1 MSDLPQTS
9 TGKIA
14 RLPPRL
20 REEVNRRIH
29 FGESGPQILDWLN
42 ALPEV
47 KAVLDTHFAGEAI
60 SPQNLSNWRGGQY
73 QRWERE
79 EKQLQR
85 TRARAEYSL
94 QLAKASGG
102 NLAEGALAQLTGEV
116 LEMVEEIADL
126 REAGQKINP
135 DLIQAVNKSLVAA
148 RAKEL
153 ETQALALKERQAN
166 QSERLLALKEDEFE
180 LKYVAKFIDHAANQ
194 RAHDIATGGGSKE
207 VKMEQLRELL
217 FGRKPE
223 GSAGTPARNG
233 EAAA

>member
-1 MSDLPQTS
+1 MSELPQTS

-29 FGESGPQILDWLN
+29 FGESGPRILDWLN

-47 KAVLDTHFAGEAI
+47 KAVLDTYFAGEDI

-73 QRWERE
+73 QRWEGE
-79 EKQLQR
+79 QKKIER

-126 REAGQKINP
+126 REAGQEISPK
-135 DLIQAVNKSLVAA
+135 LIQAVNKSLVAA

-153 ETQALALKERQAN
+153 ETQALALQERKAAQQDRALDLDEAKYELRYLADFVEHAN
-166 QSERLLALKEDEFE
+166 NK
-180 LKYVAKFIDHAANQ
+180 K
-194 RAHDIATGGGSKE
+194 AHDIATGGGSKE

-223 GSAGTPARNG
+223 AV
-233 EAAA
+233 AA